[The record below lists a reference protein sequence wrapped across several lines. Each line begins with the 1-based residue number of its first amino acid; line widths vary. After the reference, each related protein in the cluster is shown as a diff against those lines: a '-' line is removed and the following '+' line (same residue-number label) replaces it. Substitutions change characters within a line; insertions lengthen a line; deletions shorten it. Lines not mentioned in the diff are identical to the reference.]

1 MISYGKQFIDNSDID
16 AVVEVLK
23 SDWLTQGPHVESFE
37 TELNKYFG
45 SLHACANVNGTA
57 SLHLVSLALG
67 WKKDDIIITSPITF
81 LATVNCISYSGATVD
96 FADIDA
102 ATFTIDP
109 NQIEEKIKSYISKG
123 KNVKALIGVDYAGY
137 PCDWES
143 LRFIADKYDLQLVN
157 DNCHALGASYL
168 NDKQYAVIY
177 AVVIT
182 QSYHPVKHITTGEG
196 GAVLTNDSSIDEK
209 VRLFRNHG
217 MVKDPDKLERREGP
231 WYYEMHEIGY
241 NYRITDFQCALG
253 KNQLKK
259 LDNFVNKR
267 RRLAKHYDKL
277 LSNINNLFIP
287 NTNNKI
293 RHSYHLYPLCLDFNK
308 LKLSKSDIFDRMKSL
323 GVNLQVHYIPV
334 HLQPYYRKRFGF
346 NLGDF
351 PISEKF
357 YNNEI
362 SLPIYPYLNI
372 LDQEKIC
379 NSLIALLNE

>member
-137 PCDWES
+137 P
-143 LRFIADKYDLQLVN
+143 
-157 DNCHALGASYL
+157 
-168 NDKQYAVIY
+168 
-177 AVVIT
+177 
-182 QSYHPVKHITTGEG
+182 
-196 GAVLTNDSSIDEK
+196 
-209 VRLFRNHG
+209 
-217 MVKDPDKLERREGP
+217 
-231 WYYEMHEIGY
+231 
-241 NYRITDFQCALG
+241 
-253 KNQLKK
+253 
-259 LDNFVNKR
+259 
-267 RRLAKHYDKL
+267 
-277 LSNINNLFIP
+277 
-287 NTNNKI
+287 
-293 RHSYHLYPLCLDFNK
+293 
-308 LKLSKSDIFDRMKSL
+308 
-323 GVNLQVHYIPV
+323 
-334 HLQPYYRKRFGF
+334 
-346 NLGDF
+346 
-351 PISEKF
+351 
-357 YNNEI
+357 
-362 SLPIYPYLNI
+362 
-372 LDQEKIC
+372 
-379 NSLIALLNE
+379 